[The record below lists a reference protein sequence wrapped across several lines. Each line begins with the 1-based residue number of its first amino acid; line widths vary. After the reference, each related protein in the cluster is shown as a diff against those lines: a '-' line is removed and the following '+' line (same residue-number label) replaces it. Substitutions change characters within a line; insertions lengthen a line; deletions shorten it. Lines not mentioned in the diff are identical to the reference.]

1 MGADHSRR
9 TSKWRVLTVC
19 LPVLLAWLALGV
31 FLLGAAPAEGF
42 HSPGSVVSGITSG
55 PDGNLWAA
63 VWHAGLYRITPS
75 GQISQV
81 GAGGPEGPLTAGSD
95 GNLWAAVENRGI
107 ARITPIGQVAL
118 FAPPPPMF
126 AYETDGM
133 TTGPDGNVWFTSG
146 AVNGYNEEIR
156 VSRITPSGQVTP
168 FPIPLSLVPG
178 LTHTTQNELAPRE
191 ITVGAG
197 VLWMLTE
204 RGLVRATTEGQMSFL
219 PIMATQANPTGIA
232 FGPDGNLWT
241 VYDARS
247 PNSLQLRRIT
257 PTGEVS
263 AIPVPGV
270 HTSGEQAVGITSGPD
285 GALWLADGSRILRV
299 TTAGAVTEFPT
310 GLPSTDQ
317 AEAITT
323 GPDGNLWFT
332 AGLVIGRITLSG
344 SVTAFPLPGVTQ
356 PSPSVAHPVL
366 KCVVPSLKHKT
377 LAQARRLLIRAHC
390 KLGAVVRPKRRGQR
404 KLTVVRQKPSTKTLM
419 PIGSRVSVTLGR

>member
-1 MGADHSRR
+1 MHRGWIWAGCRLSSGAQHLCCCLAFG
-9 TSKWRVLTVC
+9 VLM
-19 LPVLLAWLALGV
+19 LGV
-31 FLLGAAPAEGF
+31 APAEGF
-42 HSPGSVVSGITSG
+42 HSPGSPVSGITSG

-63 VWHAGLYRITPS
+63 VWHGGAGLYRITPS
-75 GQISQV
+75 GQISQL

-95 GNLWAAVENRGI
+95 GNLWAAVESRGI
-107 ARITPIGQVAL
+107 ARITPSGQVAL

-156 VSRITPSGQVTP
+156 VSRITPNGQVTS

-191 ITVGAG
+191 IAAGAG

-204 RGLVRATTEGQMSFL
+204 RGLVRTTTEGQISFL
-219 PIMATQANPTGIA
+219 PIRATQANPTGLA
-232 FGPDGNLWT
+232 FGSDGNLWA
-241 VYDARS
+241 VYDALA

-257 PTGEVS
+257 SSGEVS

-270 HTSGEQAVGITSGPD
+270 HTSGDQAVGITSGPD

-310 GLPSTDQ
+310 GLPSTQ
-317 AEAITT
+317 AESITT

-332 AGLVIGRITLSG
+332 AGLVIGRITLGG
-344 SVTAFPLPGVTQ
+344 SVTAFPLPGFTQ

-366 KCVVPSLKHKT
+366 KCVVPDLTHKT
-377 LAQARRLLIRAHC
+377 LVQARRVLIRAHC
-390 KLGAVVRPKRRGQR
+390 KLGAVARPKRRSRR
-404 KLTVVRQKPSTKTLM
+404 KLTVMRQKPNANTLL
-419 PIGSRVSVTLGR
+419 PIWSKVSVTLGR